1 MVNLIVLWNNFQE
14 YKLQNDYTQ
23 RDTKIKEDLYTELES
38 KLNDAKNEVT
48 KILNS
53 KTSSDAEELT
63 NAQLLSSK
71 TQEVNSLEA
80 QLKAMEISRQNSR
93 DRLKS
98 E

>member
-23 RDTKIKEDLYTELES
+23 RDTKIKEDLYTELEK
-38 KLNDAKNEVT
+38 KLNEAKDSVKE
-48 KILNS
+48 ILNS

-63 NAQLLSSK
+63 NTQLLSSK

-80 QLKAMEISRQNSR
+80 QLKAMEILRQNSR
-93 DRLKS
+93 DRLQF